1 MNLKLFQRF
10 FIRYI
15 FKYKLA
21 NDKLDAIDN
30 FKCKF
35 GNEIKLKLTDNDIF
49 RYRKV
54 LNKSMNQEYIWYDS
68 EGNPH
73 EEDMAG
79 PIINSYKN
87 GNIMSVCYSWMEA
100 PSISELF
107 EYVDAN
113 L

>member
-1 MNLKLFQRF
+1 MGTNQDPMTLL
-10 FIRYI
+10 
-15 FKYKLA
+15 YKLV
-21 NDKLDAIDN
+21 
-30 FKCKF
+30 F
-35 GNEIKLKLTDNDIF
+35 DNDIF